1 MLPRTIEC
9 RQYKIFDKNKFLN
22 NLDQEILKSTIYQ
35 NNKEMY
41 SIFTRIFQNVLNKH
55 APLKQKKVR
64 ENHAFFMT
72 KDLSKA
78 IMNKSKTR
86 NKYLKWPSRENL
98 LAMKSA
104 KNFFNNLIKT
114 NKKISVSIFI
124 T

>member
-9 RQYKIFDKNKFLN
+9 RKYKIFDKNKFLN
-22 NLDQEILKSTIYQ
+22 NLDQEILKGTIYQ

-55 APLKQKKVR
+55 APLKQRKVR
-64 ENHAFFMT
+64 RNRAFFMT

-98 LAMKSA
+98 LAMKSG

-114 NKKISVSIFI
+114 NKKISISIVI